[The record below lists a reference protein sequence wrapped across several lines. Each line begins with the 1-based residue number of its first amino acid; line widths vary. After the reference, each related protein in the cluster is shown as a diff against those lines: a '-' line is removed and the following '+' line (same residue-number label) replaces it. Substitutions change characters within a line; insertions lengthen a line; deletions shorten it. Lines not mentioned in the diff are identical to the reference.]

1 MKKLLEL
8 GTSVG
13 SVDIVKYAR
22 EKGVYTIVADY
33 LPPERSAA
41 KRIADE
47 HVLISTGDVDKLIEF
62 AGENNVDAAFA
73 GVSEFN
79 IERARMINDALG
91 VPFYYTPAQW
101 DMFMKKDQFRS
112 LCEKY
117 HVDTPKT
124 FYSGDRS
131 GLSEAVTGS
140 IEYPVIIKPVDNGAN
155 VGITICRSSAN
166 LQEAVETAFSASDS
180 GRIIIEQFV
189 SGPEISMTYVIQD
202 HCCRLA
208 CMGTKYAYKTD
219 NGLQALAH
227 GYVYP
232 SPCTAEYLEKA
243 DAAVVDMILGS
254 GLNNSTIFFQGIY
267 DNHRFYIFESG
278 LRLEGTATF
287 RITESVNGQSFMK
300 FMVDNILQDETTY
313 DVRKEDPLF
322 GGKKCF
328 IFSLIAR
335 EGTITDIIGTE
346 RVKEDSNIFAFEQR
360 YYVGGRIKSDGTLK
374 QIVFRFA
381 IKNDDIE
388 EVIRTINGI
397 KKNIVVLDENGEDM
411 LIKSFDP
418 EILKE

>member
-13 SVDIVKYAR
+13 STDIVEYAR
-22 EKGVYTIVADY
+22 EKGVYTIVTDY

-41 KRIADE
+41 KRAADE
-47 HVLISTGDVDKLIEF
+47 VAEISTGDVDELIRF
-62 AGENNVDAAFA
+62 AKEKGVDAAFA

-79 IERARMINDALG
+79 IESARKINDALG
-91 VPFYYTPAQW
+91 VPFYYTTEQW
-101 DMFMKKDQFRS
+101 DMFMKKDRFRE

-124 FYSGDRS
+124 YFSGDGHS
-131 GLSEAVTGS
+131 LTDAVVES

-155 VGITICRSSAN
+155 VGITICRSSEN
-166 LQEAVETAFSASDS
+166 LKEAVSTALAASDA

-189 SGPEISMTYVIQD
+189 TGPEISMTYVVQD
-202 HCCRLA
+202 HCCKMV
-208 CMGTKYAYKTD
+208 CMGTKYAYKTG

-232 SPCTAEYLEKA
+232 SPCTEEYLEKA
-243 DAAVVDMILGS
+243 DENVRKMILGS

-267 DNHRFYIFESG
+267 NDHRFYIFESG

-287 RITESVNGQSFMK
+287 RITESVTGQSFMK
-300 FMVDNILQDETTY
+300 FLVDTVLQEETTY
-313 DVRKEDPLF
+313 DIRKEDPTF

-335 EGTITDIIGTE
+335 EGTITKIIGTE
-346 RVKEDSNIFAFEQR
+346 TVKEDSNIFAFEQR
-360 YYVGGRIKSDGTLK
+360 YYVGGKIKNDGTLK

-381 IKNDDIE
+381 IRNDDIN
-388 EVIRTINGI
+388 EVIHTINRI
-397 KKNIVVLDENGEDM
+397 KENIVVLDENGEDM

-418 EILKE
+418 EILRK